1 MNIVDERLKLRTY
14 LVSHSISPAD
24 IVFFFNF
31 RAVKE
36 YLFYLCIVLLIKK
49 LKTWLT

>member
-1 MNIVDERLKLRTY
+1 LRTY

-31 RAVKE
+31 RVVKE
-36 YLFYLCIVLLIKK
+36 YLFYFIYSSFDKETKNLTN
-49 LKTWLT
+49 LKRWMANL